1 MTSQQSLKPKQAS
14 NPLFVAS
21 FHDGAALT
29 QTRLF
34 KNRSLTPLS
43 FRDIKKKGQK
53 WSLIARSFDFF
64 RELTTGLIFI
74 RRKAQIEN
82 HMANQIH
89 FGIG

>member
-1 MTSQQSLKPKQAS
+1 MFRNKNLKPDPAHSPYQS
-14 NPLFVAS
+14 SLFMAGLVPHKTCS
-21 FHDGAALT
+21 PE
-29 QTRLF
+29 
-34 KNRSLTPLS
+34 KRSLTPLFS
-43 FRDIKKKGQK
+43 RDIKKKGQK

-64 RELTTGLIFI
+64 RELTTGLIFV